1 MKLDLFPTTH
11 RDGLE
16 KVHSMVKEIRN
27 SGIVL
32 DPFNI
37 AKHYGIETAFIPI
50 MEPPALSIPDDYG
63 KYTMYISNL
72 VDRYSQKILGYHELG
87 HVLCENLPRVHLFDH
102 TIDHE
107 SEFLANYFVAGF
119 LPIFSRIKFTG
130 STQIEDI
137 NTYVS
142 SLIIPITESR
152 DITLM

>member
-1 MKLDLFPTTH
+1 MELELFPATH
-11 RDGLE
+11 REALK
-16 KVHSMVKEIRN
+16 KVHEKVKEIKD
-27 SGIVL
+27 SGIII

-50 MEPPALSIPDDYG
+50 IEPPALSIPNDYG
-63 KYTMYISNL
+63 KYTMYISSL
-72 VDRYSQKILGYHELG
+72 VDKYSQKILVYHELG
-87 HVLCENLPRVHLFDH
+87 HVLCENIPRIHLFDH

-119 LPIFSRIKFTG
+119 LPIFSRTKLTG

-142 SLIIPITESR
+142 SLIIPVTESR
-152 DITLM
+152 DIMPL